1 MQRSQTPTEEYI
13 NRFRWD
19 DMKFPRGRNVQDNIQ
34 LILNSVQKLDEEVK
48 NKTQQYIDAKQQAAL
63 YSRKEQASHIQR
75 DLVDLL
81 TPETVK
87 DGDFV
92 YSEHLTTLIVVVP
105 RGADADF
112 QTHYQSFDQYVVPGS
127 AERVAPDDKEGNS
140 LWRVVMFKS
149 AVDAFKTS
157 CRTHRYTVRDFVYDN
172 KKYAETVNAR
182 ESSEAELQK
191 QEAVLKRVCCA
202 AFSDAM
208 VAWVH
213 VKAIRT
219 FVEAVLRYG
228 VPPNFGAYLIRIGKH
243 SSKASKLRKELMEVF
258 SKTGG
263 VFGTSVHDGAGE
275 GQGSTADD
283 SADGG
288 EYYPYV
294 YIPFTPLTNRST

>member
-1 MQRSQTPTEEYI
+1 M
-13 NRFRWD
+13 
-19 DMKFPRGRNVQDNIQ
+19 
-34 LILNSVQKLDEEVK
+34 ILTSVQKLDEEVK
-48 NKTQQYIDAKQQAAL
+48 NKTQQYVDAKQQAAL

-81 TPETVK
+81 TPELVK
-87 DGDFV
+87 DGEFV

-112 QTHYQSFDQYVVPGS
+112 LNHYHSFDQYVVPGS

-157 CRTHRYTVRDFVYDN
+157 CRTHRYTVRDFVYDS
-172 KKYAETVNAR
+172 KKYAETVTAR
-182 ESSEAELQK
+182 ESSEVELQK
-191 QEAVLKRVCCA
+191 QESVLKRVCLA

-208 VAWVH
+208 VAWMH

-228 VPPNFGAYLIRIGKH
+228 VPPNFGAYLLRIGKYT
-243 SSKASKLRKELMEVF
+243 SKASKLRKELMEVF

-263 VFGTSVHDGAGE
+263 VFGSGTTGNEGVSE
-275 GQGSTADD
+275 GQGSTGDD
-283 SADGG
+283 DAG

-294 YIPFTPLTNRST
+294 YIPFTPLTNRSNA